1 MIGESHSLSN
11 EFPKHKDDISK
22 LYEKDLNFANQANQ
36 YNELDEKIR
45 SLEMDNSPIS
55 DTDIRQLKYD
65 RSVLKDV
72 LYKRIL
78 DFATN

>member
-22 LYEKDLNFANQANQ
+22 LCEKDLNFANQANQ